1 MHDSRRLWCWQV
13 DGAVVSQLYLST
25 VAGRIQRILKG
36 KVERTYNHQWLQA
49 SRTRATR
56 RVGKKDT
63 RSDSA
68 SALCE
73 DLCMKRFSVEAAV
86 QDPLCTRYLYK
97 EPIGDLGRR
106 SLVRD
111 LKGRSLYKLSINSSR
126 RQELCSRHQVSAQDL
141 HKRSPGKI
149 SVQDLYKSSLCPD
162 LFKRSLGKTF
172 GQDFYERYLGKIS
185 L

>member
-1 MHDSRRLWCWQV
+1 V
-13 DGAVVSQLYLST
+13 EG
-25 VAGRIQRILKG
+25 GIKRILKG

-86 QDPLCTRYLYK
+86 QDPCVRLSLQGAYWGSPQK
-97 EPIGDLGRR
+97 I
-106 SLVRD
+106 LVRD
-111 LKGRSLYKLSINSSR
+111 LKGRSLFKLSRNNLGGRAMLSTPG
-126 RQELCSRHQVSAQDL
+126 LCT
-141 HKRSPGKI
+141 RSP
-149 SVQDLYKSSLCPD
+149 
-162 LFKRSLGKTF
+162 
-172 GQDFYERYLGKIS
+172 
-185 L
+185 